1 MSAWNPPPPAL
12 PLSAHELHVWQ
23 VALTQP
29 AATIQH
35 LRSTLSPD
43 ELARA
48 DRLHFERD
56 RRRFIVA
63 RGVLR
68 RLLGAYVQQ
77 PPDQIIFNYNAYGKP
92 ISSGSVHFNVA
103 HSHELA
109 LFAFTTEA
117 PVGIDVEY
125 LQRVVSDRDRLAE
138 RFFAPE
144 ENEVYRAL
152 PEAEKSAAFLRCWT
166 RKEAYIKA
174 IGTGLSHPLDRFVV
188 SLAPDQPAALLS
200 CVDDP
205 RAAQRWSLIHL
216 EPRSDYLG
224 AAALESRSVQLVCW
238 SWSDE
243 GS

>member
-1 MSAWNPPPPAL
+1 MFVWNSPSPAL
-12 PLSAHELHVWQ
+12 LLSARELHVWQ

-35 LRSTLSPD
+35 LRSTLSLD

-68 RLLGAYVQQ
+68 RLLGTYVQQ
-77 PPDQIIFNYNAYGKP
+77 PPDQIIFNYSAYGKP
-92 ISSGSVHFNVA
+92 AGNVSLHFNVA

-125 LQRVVSDRDRLAE
+125 LRRVVSDRDRLAE
-138 RFFAPE
+138 RFFAPQ
-144 ENEVYRAL
+144 ENEAYCAL
-152 PEAEKSAAFLRCWT
+152 PEAEKRAAFFHCWT

-200 CVDDP
+200 SIDDP
-205 RAAQRWSLIHL
+205 RAAQRWSLMQL
-216 EPRSDYLG
+216 EPHSDYVG
-224 AAALESRSVQLVCW
+224 AVALESRSVQLVCW
-238 SWSDE
+238 AWSDE